1 MSARLAAS
9 CDAPPSRPVS
19 GRLPVTLEHSSDV
32 ILVLGATGYLGR
44 HLAAEAHA
52 RGHRVR
58 AAVRDRARAERPGP
72 HEAPSLLE
80 VVDEWA
86 VGDVGD
92 PGFVSGITAGVD
104 VVISALGVT
113 RQRANPWDI
122 DHRANLAVL
131 EDAERHDVRLF
142 TFIHALGADECP
154 AELTKAKSA
163 FVRRLVA
170 SPITHQVLRPSA
182 YFSDIAQIL
191 NMARKGRVYLMRPGA
206 RVNPIHPADLASCSL
221 DRVEGGAEGIWDV
234 GGPETLTWEKVGQLA
249 FTTLGKPP
257 RIRTIPHPVAQAV
270 LRLLALWNPR
280 RADTLRFA
288 LWAMSHDIVGA
299 PIGTRGLAEFFR
311 QEIRRDR

>member
-1 MSARLAAS
+1 M
-9 CDAPPSRPVS
+9 
-19 GRLPVTLEHSSDV
+19 
-32 ILVLGATGYLGR
+32 
-44 HLAAEAHA
+44 
-52 RGHRVR
+52 
-58 AAVRDRARAERPGP
+58 
-72 HEAPSLLE
+72 
-80 VVDEWA
+80 DEWA

-113 RQRANPWDI
+113 RQRANLWDI

-131 EDAERHDVRLF
+131 EDAERRDVRLF

-206 RVNPIHPADLASCSL
+206 RVNPIHPADLASCGL
-221 DRVEGGAEGIWDV
+221 DRVDGGAEGIWDV

-249 FTTLGKPP
+249 SGASVARALESAARRHAPIRAVGDEPRHRRSAHRHSWPRGVLPP
-257 RIRTIPHPVAQAV
+257 R
-270 LRLLALWNPR
+270 
-280 RADTLRFA
+280 D
-288 LWAMSHDIVGA
+288 SKG
-299 PIGTRGLAEFFR
+299 
-311 QEIRRDR
+311 